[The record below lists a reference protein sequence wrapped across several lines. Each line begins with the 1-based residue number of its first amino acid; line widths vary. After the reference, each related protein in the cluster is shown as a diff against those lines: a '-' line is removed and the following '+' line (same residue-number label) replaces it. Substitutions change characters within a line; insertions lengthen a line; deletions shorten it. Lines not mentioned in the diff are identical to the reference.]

1 MANFHTNMLAIAAN
15 ERDMLAVLRQIAM
28 NLACAK
34 ETDYDDLLEDARD
47 PGHAFSRLRNG
58 LESWYWLAFTP
69 NGIGSE
75 EWEAAHPDAAHQELS
90 KHPEY
95 GALANAVSSAL
106 GSDSG
111 ATISVKVQPS
121 GRPLS
126 ETGDASLQRF
136 GETYALSLS
145 YSTAWESNVEDVS
158 ALFELLPPG
167 GYGVAFLDGD
177 EYDGYSTINSVAGTL
192 RGSCP
197 LWDCEDVVDIP
208 SDDEDMVGFA
218 RSAAEND
225 LAQERDL
232 GRVASTV
239 AVCLWPDY
247 GFSSDIDSELLRE
260 ELAYERACSD
270 YQEFGMMRF
279 GVSTSFAQPGPA
291 WIVPQE
297 KDFKKIDSAIVSLL
311 ARFPFECEVT
321 GQAYEG
327 RNANIDLLAPG
338 ARILLRSDWNSPY
351 FSPVGIGI
359 FDAKGRS
366 LGNLGGYFNPSDDD
380 RTAVACLL
388 PHIRATAEDVSP
400 LAAALDGRRKM
411 GQFTVHLEI
420 EPIDLAKVLDEVHEL
435 LSRAVSERTL
445 ESIMEEGR

>member
-1 MANFHTNMLAIAAN
+1 MPNFHTNMLAIAAN
-15 ERDMLAVLRQIAM
+15 ERDMLAVLRQIAT

-34 ETDYDDLLEDARD
+34 EADYDDLLEDARD

-58 LESWYWLAFTP
+58 LESWYWLAFM
-69 NGIGSE
+69 
-75 EWEAAHPDAAHQELS
+75 PD
-90 KHPEY
+90 
-95 GALANAVSSAL
+95 NAV
-106 GSDSG
+106 
-111 ATISVKVQPS
+111 PS

-126 ETGDASLQRF
+126 DTGDASLQRF
-136 GETYALSLS
+136 GETYAFSLS
-145 YSTAWESNVEDVS
+145 YSTAWASNVEDVS

-192 RGSCP
+192 RGGCP
-197 LWDCEDVVDIP
+197 LWDLEDPVDIP
-208 SDDEDMVGFA
+208 SDAEDAVGYA
-218 RSAAEND
+218 RSAAAND
-225 LAQERDL
+225 LAEEQDL

-239 AVCLWPDY
+239 AACLWPDY
-247 GFSSDIDSELLRE
+247 SSALGVDSELLRE

-297 KDFKKIDSAIVSLL
+297 KDFKKMDSAIVSLL

-366 LGNLGGYFNPSDDD
+366 LGNLGGCFNPSDDD
-380 RTAVACLL
+380 RTAIACLL

-400 LAAALDGRRKM
+400 LVAALDGRRKM

>member
-1 MANFHTNMLAIAAN
+1 MANFHTNMLAIAAHAD
-15 ERDMLAVLRQIAM
+15 DMLAVLRQMAA

-34 ETDYDDLLEDARD
+34 EADYDDLLEDARD
-47 PGHAFSRLRNG
+47 PGHAFSRLRGG

-111 ATISVKVQPS
+111 ATISVVVQPS

-126 ETGDASLQRF
+126 ETGNAYLQRF
-136 GETYALSLS
+136 GETYALGLS

-167 GYGVAFLDGD
+167 SYGVAFLDGD

-208 SDDEDMVGFA
+208 NDDEDMVSFA

-247 GFSSDIDSELLRE
+247 GFSSDIDGELLRE

-279 GVSTSFAQPGPA
+279 GVSTSFAPPRLA
-291 WIVPQE
+291 WIVPEDQ
-297 KDFKKIDSAIVSLL
+297 DFREIDSAVLSLL

-338 ARILLRSDWNSPY
+338 ACILLRSDWNSPY
-351 FSPVGIGI
+351 FSPAGIGI

-380 RTAVACLL
+380 RTAIACLL
-388 PHIRATAEDVSP
+388 PHIQATAEDVSP
-400 LAAALDGRRKM
+400 LASALDGRRKM

-420 EPIDLAKVLDEVHEL
+420 EPIDVAKVLDEVHEL
-435 LSRAVSERTL
+435 LSRAVSDRTL
-445 ESIMEEGR
+445 ESKMEGGR

>member
-1 MANFHTNMLAIAAN
+1 MPNFHTNMLAIAAN
-15 ERDMLAVLRQIAM
+15 VRDMLAVLRQIAT

-34 ETDYDDLLEDARD
+34 EADYDDLLEDARD

-58 LESWYWLAFTP
+58 LESWYWLAFM
-69 NGIGSE
+69 
-75 EWEAAHPDAAHQELS
+75 PD
-90 KHPEY
+90 
-95 GALANAVSSAL
+95 NAV
-106 GSDSG
+106 
-111 ATISVKVQPS
+111 PS

-136 GETYALSLS
+136 GETYAFSLS
-145 YSTAWESNVEDVS
+145 YSTAWASNVEDVS
-158 ALFELLPPG
+158 ALFELLPSG
-167 GYGVAFLDGD
+167 SYGVAFLDGD
-177 EYDGYSTINSVAGTL
+177 EYDGYSTINSIAGTL
-192 RGSCP
+192 RGGCP
-197 LWDCEDVVDIP
+197 LWDLEDPVDIP
-208 SDDEDMVGFA
+208 SDAEDVVGYA
-218 RSAAEND
+218 RSAAAND
-225 LAQERDL
+225 LAEEQDL

-239 AVCLWPDY
+239 AACLWPDY
-247 GFSSDIDSELLRE
+247 SSALGVDSELLRE

-327 RNANIDLLAPG
+327 RNANIDLLAPS
-338 ARILLRSDWNSPY
+338 ARILLRSNWNSPY

-380 RTAVACLL
+380 RTAIACLL
-388 PHIRATAEDVSP
+388 PHIQATAEDVSP

-420 EPIDLAKVLDEVHEL
+420 EPIDLARVLGEVHTL
-435 LSRAVSERTL
+435 LARDVSDRTL